1 MKCWILLIW
10 SSIFICN
17 LMIAQSDSYVYY
29 GIGDLESHSR
39 KLKVKREMESMKNS
53 INPAPKYQ
61 ASIPIGWSSIGADD
75 EEQLYILGHQTLP
88 GMIFLLP
95 SASNNAKEIIQE
107 INSEMQ
113 SAGIIIHECRNFER
127 FGKFGICGITT
138 GNYSGTDIKAY
149 FIIIPS
155 PKGGTVIS
163 LVLSHTNMFTK
174 EHKES
179 ANLLAN
185 SIKF

>member
-17 LMIAQSDSYVYY
+17 LMIAQSDGYVYY

-61 ASIPIGWSSIGADD
+61 ASIPIGWISIGADD
-75 EEQLYILGHQTLP
+75 EKQLYILGHQTLP

-95 SASNNAKEIIQE
+95 SASKNAKEIIQVQ
-107 INSEMQ
+107 ILK
-113 SAGIIIHECRNFER
+113 IILLLFLPIRDVQLFHWFYLTP
-127 FGKFGICGITT
+127 ICLQ
-138 GNYSGTDIKAY
+138 K
-149 FIIIPS
+149 IIWRAQIYWQ
-155 PKGGTVIS
+155 IQ
-163 LVLSHTNMFTK
+163 
-174 EHKES
+174 
-179 ANLLAN
+179 
-185 SIKF
+185 